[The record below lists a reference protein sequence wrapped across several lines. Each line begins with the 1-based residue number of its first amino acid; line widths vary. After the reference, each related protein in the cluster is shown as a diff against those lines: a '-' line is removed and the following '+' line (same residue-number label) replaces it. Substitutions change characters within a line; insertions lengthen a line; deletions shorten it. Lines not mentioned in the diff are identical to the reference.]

1 MNESIQTVIRF
12 KPQMTVISIAELNL
26 LESLLPELIL
36 AMQELQSNSAAE
48 LITESAIATEL
59 QTECCKK

>member
-26 LESLLPELIL
+26 LESLLPEVIL
-36 AMQELQSNSAAE
+36 AMQELQSNSATE

-59 QTECCKK
+59 ETDCCK

>member
-1 MNESIQTVIRF
+1 MNESTAIKIRY
-12 KPQMTVISIAELNL
+12 KPHLENISTAELSL

-59 QTECCKK
+59 ETECCKK